1 MDRMFRNPVAYLFFI
16 IPALLLYAIFYLYPL
31 SSTVIYAFSEWDGL
45 SQPVFNG
52 LDNFIRA
59 FQDAQIYRSLLNN
72 LAFTGFALVVQLPII
87 VGSAVLISE
96 ARRFSG
102 FYKTTFFMPAILSTP
117 VVAVLWSFVVFHPE
131 IGILNLA
138 LRKLGLGHWAKAW
151 LADDHTALL
160 SILVTNAWASVGFYI
175 VLALAAIYGISRE
188 IHEAA
193 QVDGAN
199 FFQRALFITIPMIR
213 PVISVIILLKVAGSL
228 KTLDIV
234 MVMTGGGPAG
244 LTDVMATYMYR
255 VGFQYLESGYANT
268 IAFIMVIFTVIL
280 TGITGY
286 ISKKLEEV

>member
-1 MDRMFRNPVAYLFFI
+1 MNRTFRNPAAFLVFI
-16 IPALLLYAIFYLYPL
+16 IPTLLLYSVFYLYPL
-31 SSTVIYAFSEWDGL
+31 SSTIMYAFSEWDGL
-45 SQPVFNG
+45 SAPVFNG
-52 LDNFIRA
+52 LDNFKRA
-59 FQDAQIYRSLLNN
+59 LADEQLYRSLLNN
-72 LAFTGFALVVQLPII
+72 LAFTGFALLVQLPII
-87 VGSAVLISE
+87 LGSAILISE
-96 ARRFSG
+96 VRRFSG

-131 IGILNLA
+131 IGLLNLI
-138 LRKLGLGHWAKAW
+138 LRGIGFDHWVKAW

-160 SILVTNAWASVGFYI
+160 SILVANAWANVGFYI
-175 VLALAAIYGISRE
+175 VLALAAIYGISKE
-188 IHEAA
+188 IQEAA

-199 FFQRALFITIPMIR
+199 FFQRAIHITLPMIK
-213 PVISVIILLKVAGSL
+213 PIISVIVLLKVAGSL

-280 TGITGY
+280 TGITSF
-286 ISKKLEEV
+286 ITKKLEEV

>member
-1 MDRMFRNPVAYLFFI
+1 MFKNPVAYLFFI
-16 IPALLLYAIFYLYPL
+16 VPTLLLYFVFYLYPL
-31 SSTVIYAFSEWDGL
+31 SSTVIYAFSDWDGL
-45 SQPVFNG
+45 SEPVFNG
-52 LDNFIRA
+52 LDNFRRA
-59 FQDAQIYRSLLNN
+59 LQDEQLFRSLWNN
-72 LAFTGFALVVQLPII
+72 LAFTGFALIVQLPII

-96 ARRFSG
+96 VRRWSG

-131 IGILNLA
+131 IGILNLT
-138 LRKLGLGHWAKAW
+138 LRHLGLGHWARAW

-160 SILVTNAWASVGFYI
+160 SILVTNAWASIGFYI

-193 QVDGAN
+193 QVDGAS
-199 FFQRALFITIPMIR
+199 FWQRSLFITVPMIR
-213 PVISVIILLKVAGSL
+213 PVISVIVLLKVAGSL